1 MKVTMEEKERESAR
15 NSVEVK
21 ESVKVNKGNGLWRF
35 LKYAVIACFGSGS
48 TNDDECTKAVAK
60 LEQVFSLIK

>member
-1 MKVTMEEKERESAR
+1 MEEKERESAR

-21 ESVKVNKGNGLWRF
+21 ESVKLNKGNGFWRF
-35 LKYAVIACFGSGS
+35 LKQAVVACFGSGS
-48 TNDDECTKAVAK
+48 TNDDEYTKAVAK